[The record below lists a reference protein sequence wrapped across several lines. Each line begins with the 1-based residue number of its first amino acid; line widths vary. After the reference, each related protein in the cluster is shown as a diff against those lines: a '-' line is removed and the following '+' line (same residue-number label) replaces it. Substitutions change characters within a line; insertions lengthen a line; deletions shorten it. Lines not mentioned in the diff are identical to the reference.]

1 MNYTNYKI
9 TLDMKRIQSQVSI
22 PVPQN
27 DTARR
32 LYIRLFQNGKIFE
45 LKDGI
50 RAVFAGEKPDGT
62 VLYND
67 CLIENQNTIRY
78 DFTEQTTAVIGT
90 VNCQIRVYLE
100 DGSLLTTPSLTIVVY
115 ENVFSEDNIESSDE
129 YHALN
134 QLMEEANTLIFEVNQ
149 KLENGDF
156 VGKSG
161 VYVGSGEMPEDANVQ
176 IDPLGGPSFEAGAPR
191 VLYLNEDGE
200 FSLLEAGSGF
210 DIEEGIISAVGDKET
225 KKRVAVLE
233 TKVKELAEKESDLP
247 TVTVSDN
254 GKILQAKNGAWE
266 AAPIGET
273 AVKTYIDDY
282 ISSALGG
289 EY

>member
-50 RAVFAGEKPDGT
+50 RAVFAGEKEDGT

-67 CLIENQNTIRY
+67 CLIENQSVIRY
-78 DFTEQTTAVIGT
+78 DFTEQTTAAVGT

-100 DGSLLTTPSLTIVVY
+100 DGSLLTSPSLTIVVY
-115 ENVFSEDNIESSDE
+115 KNAFSEENIESSDE
-129 YHALN
+129 YNALN
-134 QLMEEANTLIFEVNQ
+134 QLIEEANSLIFEVNQ
-149 KLENGDF
+149 KLENGEF

-161 VYVGSGEMPEDANVQ
+161 VYVGSGEMPADANVP
-176 IDPLGGPSFEAGAPR
+176 IDPLGNLCFEAGAPR
-191 VLYLNEDGE
+191 VLYLNEEGE
-200 FSLLEAGSGF
+200 FSLLEAGDGF

-225 KKRVAVLE
+225 KKRVAELE
-233 TKVKELAEKESDLP
+233 KKMQEIRQLPDLTDSD
-247 TVTVSDN
+247 D
-254 GKILQAKNGAWE
+254 GKLLQAKDGRWE
-266 AAPIGET
+266 AAPMEET

-289 EY
+289 DY

>member
-1 MNYTNYKI
+1 
-9 TLDMKRIQSQVSI
+9 MKRIQSQVSI

-50 RAVFAGEKPDGT
+50 RAVFAGEKEDGT

-67 CLIENQNTIRY
+67 CLIENQSVIRY
-78 DFTEQTTAVIGT
+78 DFTEQTTAAVGT

-100 DGSLLTTPSLTIVVY
+100 DGSLLTSPSLTIVVY
-115 ENVFSEDNIESSDE
+115 KNAFSEENIESSDE
-129 YHALN
+129 YNALN
-134 QLMEEANTLIFEVNQ
+134 QLIEEANSLIFEVNQ
-149 KLENGDF
+149 KLENGEF

-161 VYVGSGEMPEDANVQ
+161 VYVGSGEMPADANVQ
-176 IDPLGGPSFEAGAPR
+176 IDPLGNLSFEAGAPR
-191 VLYLNEDGE
+191 VLYLNEEGE
-200 FSLLEAGSGF
+200 FSLLEAGDGF
-210 DIEEGIISAVGDKET
+210 DIEEGIISAIGDKET
-225 KKRVAVLE
+225 KKRVAELE
-233 TKVKELAEKESDLP
+233 KKMQEIRQLPDLTASDDGKLLQVKD
-247 TVTVSDN
+247 
-254 GKILQAKNGAWE
+254 GRWE
-266 AAPIGET
+266 AAPMEET

-289 EY
+289 DY

>member
-50 RAVFAGEKPDGT
+50 RAVFAGEKEDGT

-67 CLIENQNTIRY
+67 CLIENQSVIRY
-78 DFTEQTTAVIGT
+78 DFTEQTTAAVGT

-100 DGSLLTTPSLTIVVY
+100 DGSLLTSPSLTIVVY
-115 ENVFSEDNIESSDE
+115 KNAFSEENIESSDE
-129 YHALN
+129 YNALN
-134 QLMEEANTLIFEVNQ
+134 QLIEEANSLIFEVNQ
-149 KLENGDF
+149 KLENGEF

-161 VYVGSGEMPEDANVQ
+161 VYVGSGEMPADANVQ
-176 IDPLGGPSFEAGAPR
+176 IDPLGNLSFEAGAPR
-191 VLYLNEDGE
+191 VLYLNEEGE
-200 FSLLEAGSGF
+200 FSLLEAGDGF

-225 KKRVAVLE
+225 KKRVAELE
-233 TKVKELAEKESDLP
+233 KKMQEIRQLPDLTASD
-247 TVTVSDN
+247 D
-254 GKILQAKNGAWE
+254 GKLLQAKDGRWE
-266 AAPIGET
+266 AAPIEET

-289 EY
+289 DY